1 MGSAGATGATG
12 EPGPM
17 GAPGKTGATGMTGAM
32 GVPGTRGP
40 VGPVGPAGAAFGQFA
55 FASVANDSVLT
66 ANSPIL
72 WSMDGET
79 GVQYSNGVFTVVK
92 AGYYQ
97 IVYCVPASASANVTL
112 VLNSNTNLAQVS
124 GGITYT
130 TIRQMAAGDTLSLV
144 SDTTT
149 STTSTGSMTINQV
162 F

>member
-1 MGSAGATGATG
+1 
-12 EPGPM
+12 
-17 GAPGKTGATGMTGAM
+17 MTGAM
-32 GVPGTRGP
+32 GGPGTRGLVGP
-40 VGPVGPAGAAFGQFA
+40 TGPVGPAGAAFGQFA

-79 GVQYSNGVFTVVK
+79 GVQYSNGVFTVIK
-92 AGYYQ
+92 AGHYQ